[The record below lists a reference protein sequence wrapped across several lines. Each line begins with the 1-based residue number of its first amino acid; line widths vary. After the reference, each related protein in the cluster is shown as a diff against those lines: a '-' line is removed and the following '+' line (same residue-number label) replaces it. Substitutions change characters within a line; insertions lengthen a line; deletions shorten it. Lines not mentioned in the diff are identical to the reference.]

1 MSLVVSKEG
10 DRTEKTRCLRLI
22 QVEAQV
28 CGGAREQ
35 VTHNHWREIHH
46 RWRLH
51 ADAAAAVNQCG
62 EQATSQ
68 VHAR

>member
-35 VTHNHWREIHH
+35 VTHNH
-46 RWRLH
+46 
-51 ADAAAAVNQCG
+51 
-62 EQATSQ
+62 
-68 VHAR
+68 